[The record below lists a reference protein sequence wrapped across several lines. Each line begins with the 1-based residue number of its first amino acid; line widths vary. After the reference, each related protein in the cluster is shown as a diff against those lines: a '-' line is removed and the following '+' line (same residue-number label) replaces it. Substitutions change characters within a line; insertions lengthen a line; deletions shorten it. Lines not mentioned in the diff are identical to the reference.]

1 MAPPTVITRVK
12 EMQAD
17 SRLARARAENIALVP
32 TMGALH
38 EGHIALVTEA
48 GRLAERVVVSIF
60 VNPAQFGQGEDFD
73 AYPRDLSGDLE
84 KLAGAGVSVVFAP
97 DASEMYPAGFQTYV
111 EVGEV
116 TRDLESAFRPTHFR
130 GVATVVSKL
139 LHIVTPHVA
148 LFGEK
153 DYQQL
158 LVVRQLVRDLAID
171 ADIVSVPTARDSDG
185 LALSSRNAYLTPS
198 ERARATSLS
207 KALFRAEAMVRRG
220 ERRKE
225 VLIGEVRRVL
235 EEASAAIDY
244 VEIRDAATLATVGD
258 EIRSNVVCLIAARV
272 GRTRLI
278 DNRVFRA

>member
-38 EGHIALVTEA
+38 EGHIALVMEA

-139 LHIVTPHVA
+139 LHIVTPHIAV
-148 LFGEK
+148 FGEK

-244 VEIRDAATLATVGD
+244 VEIRDAATLAPVGD

>member
-116 TRDLESAFRPTHFR
+116 TRDLESAFRPAHFR

-139 LHIVTPHVA
+139 LHIVAPHIA

-207 KALFRAEAMVRRG
+207 RALFRAEAMVRRG

>member
-97 DASEMYPAGFQTYV
+97 DAAEMYPAGFQTYV

-116 TRDLESAFRPTHFR
+116 TRDLESAFRPAHFR

-139 LHIVTPHVA
+139 LHIVAPHIA

>member
-1 MAPPTVITRVK
+1 MAPPTVITRVN

-38 EGHIALVTEA
+38 EGHIALVMEA

-139 LHIVTPHVA
+139 LHIVTPHIAV
-148 LFGEK
+148 FGEK

-244 VEIRDAATLATVGD
+244 VEIRDAATLAPVGD